1 MQVNFVGVDIDSK
14 WLVAKISRR
23 GTVQPITQFANNP
36 VGYRKFIAWATRRGQ
51 PARVCC
57 ESTGVYSQ
65 AFALELHRAPNLE
78 VMIVNPKAIHQFAQA
93 TLARGKTDAM
103 DAEVILEYLTRMS
116 FKAWCPPSDE
126 VLEIQ
131 ALSRR
136 LVQLS
141 VERTRERNRLHAANR
156 RGALGRAIA
165 HDITLNLRHLER
177 RIDTLRAEALALIQ
191 AVPELQHCYEHLV
204 SATGIGVATAIKLIG
219 ELMALPPDMQAPQW
233 VAHAGLDPRPRE
245 SGSMNKPRRVSKA
258 GNRYIREALYM
269 PALVAIKHDPHVKA
283 FYDKLVA
290 AGKKP
295 MQAIIAVMRKLLLA
309 IWGMLKNDENWNGA
323 KFYRLPQN
331 A

>member
-1 MQVNFVGVDIDSK
+1 VNLVGIDVDSK
-14 WLVAKISRR
+14 SLVAKIARR
-23 GTVQPITQFANNP
+23 GIVQPTTQFANTP
-36 VGYRKFIAWATRRGQ
+36 AGHRKLIAWATRGAQ

-57 ESTGVYSQ
+57 ESTGVYSM
-65 AFALELHRAPNLE
+65 ALALQLHRTPNVE
-78 VMIVNPKAIHQFAQA
+78 VMVVNPKAIHQFAQA

-103 DAEVILEYLTRMS
+103 DAAVILEYLTRMS
-116 FKAWCPPSDE
+116 FKAWRPPSDE

-136 LVQLS
+136 LVQLT
-141 VERTRERNRLHAANR
+141 VERTRERNRLHAAQR

-177 RIDTLRAEALALIQ
+177 RIDTLRADTLALIQ
-191 AVPELQHCYEHLV
+191 SVPALAHCYKRLI
-204 SATGIGVATAIKLIG
+204 SATGFGCATAIKLIG
-219 ELMALPPDMQAPQW
+219 ELMVLPPDMQGPQW

-245 SGSMNKPRRVSKA
+245 SGTMNKPRRLSKN

-269 PALVAIKHDPHVKA
+269 PALVAIQHDPHVKA
-283 FYDKLVA
+283 FYAKLIT

-295 MQAIIAVMRKLLLA
+295 MQAIVAVMRKLLLA

-323 KFYRLPQN
+323 KFYQLSQ
-331 A
+331 AA

>member
-1 MQVNFVGVDIDSK
+1 MNLIGVDIDSK

-23 GTVQPITQFANNP
+23 GAVQPTTQFPNTPA
-36 VGYRKFIAWATRRGQ
+36 GYRKLIAWATRRGQ

-65 AFALELHRAPNLE
+65 PFALQLHRTTDIE
-78 VMIVNPKAIHQFAQA
+78 VMVVNPKAIHQFAQA

-103 DAEVILEYLTRMS
+103 DAAIILEYLTRMP
-116 FKAWCPPSDE
+116 FKAWRPPSDE

-136 LVQLS
+136 LVQLT
-141 VERTRERNRLHAANR
+141 VERTRERNRLHAARR
-156 RGALGRAIA
+156 RGPLGRAIA

-177 RIDTLRAEALALIQ
+177 RINTLRAETLALIQ
-191 AVPELQHCYEHLV
+191 TLPELQHCYERLLSV
-204 SATGIGVATAIKLIG
+204 TGFGSATAIKLIG
-219 ELMALPPDMQAPQW
+219 ELMALPPDMQGPQW

-245 SGSMNKPRRVSKA
+245 SGTSAKPRRISKS
-258 GNRYIREALYM
+258 GNRYLREALYM

-283 FYDKLVA
+283 FYNKLLA

-295 MQAIIAVMRKLLLA
+295 MQGIIAVMRKLLLA
-309 IWGMLKNDENWNGA
+309 IWGMLKNDQNWNGA
-323 KFYRLPQN
+323 KFYRLPQIP
-331 A
+331 